1 MKRVTIPHTVH
12 VHQPRSAFYESAC
25 FGMQPKMGGKPRLK
39 LHIGMGLIVNKY
51 HERKMKSTLKR
62 KLIAFETLE
71 REAHGTSNDS

>member
-1 MKRVTIPHTVH
+1 
-12 VHQPRSAFYESAC
+12 
-25 FGMQPKMGGKPRLK
+25 MQPKMGGKPRLK

-51 HERKMKSTLKR
+51 LERKMKSTLKR